1 MGIASSP
8 LHHLRPRRRVI
19 ESERASEMIEV
30 LRAPVD
36 GIALSEG
43 FPVNGFRLMVA
54 LAACSVVAPLIHL
67 APSENARTFVCS
79 LLCAT

>member
-1 MGIASSP
+1 MDV
-8 LHHLRPRRRVI
+8 LVDEYLLQ
-19 ESERASEMIEV
+19 

-54 LAACSVVAPLIHL
+54 LAACSVIAPLIHA
-67 APSENARTFVCS
+67 APSENART
-79 LLCAT
+79 LTA